1 MKKRIT
7 LIIAAVLVFCLLAVG
22 CSAKEEPAVTEAPA
36 SATPAPTPEP
46 TPEPCV
52 IMGVTYPLDTES
64 IDLRGLNDTLVDE
77 TAAQLKR
84 LTKLK
89 TITLGS
95 WEESPVTWGKM
106 NELHS
111 ACPRAAID
119 YEFTIYGKTF
129 NLSDEEMD
137 LKYVSIKD
145 EGKLLK
151 LITHCM
157 TNLTFLDM
165 DTAGVSDEKMAELR
179 DSLPN
184 TEVVWRIWFGDYY
197 SVRTNVERIL
207 ASMPGKAGELTTES
221 TRSLKYCTKVKY
233 MDLGHNNFLDTIDF
247 VSYMPDLEVLIV
259 GMTFVEDFYPLEDC
273 PKLEYLEAMTSRLH
287 DLRPLANLKNLKH
300 LNICYNFAV
309 TDITPLYGLTQL
321 ERLWI
326 GKYDPVPPEQIE
338 KIKELL
344 PNCVVNSTVGDP
356 TNGGWRM
363 DPEPNE
369 FGVAQQAARYAL
381 LRDQF
386 GYHEEDFSYYWNDRL
401 CIRPY

>member
-1 MKKRIT
+1 M
-7 LIIAAVLVFCLLAVG
+7 
-22 CSAKEEPAVTEAPA
+22 
-36 SATPAPTPEP
+36 
-46 TPEPCV
+46 
-52 IMGVTYPLDTES
+52 
-64 IDLRGLNDTLVDE
+64 
-77 TAAQLKR
+77 
-84 LTKLK
+84 
-89 TITLGS
+89 
-95 WEESPVTWGKM
+95 
-106 NELHS
+106 
-111 ACPRAAID
+111 
-119 YEFTIYGKTF
+119 
-129 NLSDEEMD
+129 
-137 LKYVSIKD
+137 
-145 EGKLLK
+145 
-151 LITHCM
+151 
-157 TNLTFLDM
+157 
-165 DTAGVSDEKMAELR
+165 
-179 DSLPN
+179 
-184 TEVVWRIWFGDYY
+184 
-197 SVRTNVERIL
+197 RTNVERIL

-259 GMTFVEDFYPLEDC
+259 GMTFVEDFYPLENC

-300 LNICYNFAV
+300 LNICYNFAI

-356 TNGGWRM
+356 TNGGWRV
-363 DPEPNE
+363 DEEPNE
-369 FGVAQQAARYAL
+369 FGVSQQAARYTL
-381 LRDQF
+381 LREQF

>member
-1 MKKRIT
+1 MKKQIT
-7 LIIAAVLVFCLLAVG
+7 LILAAALVFCLIAAG
-22 CSAKEEPAVTEAPA
+22 CSSKGESAAEAPA
-36 SATPAPTPEP
+36 AETPAPTAEP

-64 IDLRGLNDTLVDE
+64 IDLRGLDDTLVGE
-77 TAAQLKR
+77 TAAQLQR
-84 LTKLK
+84 LTELK

-106 NELHS
+106 NELHA
-111 ACPRAAID
+111 ACPQAAID
-119 YEFTIYGKTF
+119 YEFSIYGKTF

-137 LKYVSIKD
+137 LKYVSIED
-145 EGKLLK
+145 EGRLLK
-151 LITHCM
+151 LITACM

-165 DTAGVSDEKMAELR
+165 DTTGVSDEKMAELR

-184 TEVVWRIWFGDYY
+184 TEVVWRVWFGNYY

-207 ASMPGKAGELTTES
+207 ASMPGKAGELTTET

-233 MDLGHNNFLDTIDF
+233 LDLGHNNYLDTIDF
-247 VSYMPDLEVLIV
+247 VSYMPDLEVFII
-259 GMTFVEDFYPLEDC
+259 GMSFVEDFYPLENC

-287 DLRPLANLKNLKH
+287 DLRPFANLKNLKH
-300 LNICYNFAV
+300 LNICYNFAI

-326 GKYDPVPPEQIE
+326 GRYDPIPPEQIE
-338 KIKELL
+338 KIKELI
-344 PNCVVNSTVGDP
+344 PNCVVNSTVADP
-356 TNGGWRM
+356 TDCGWRALSGP
-363 DPEPNE
+363 DE
-369 FGVAQQAARYAL
+369 FGAVEEAPRYTL
-381 LRDQF
+381 LRQQF
-386 GYHEEDFSYYWNDRL
+386 GYTEEDFSYYWNDPL